1 MTHLMVLVGVTLG
14 AVSLLLCLWGALVL
28 SRQVTRPVREMT
40 AAMKRVQL
48 GELSARV
55 VPRGEGELGQL
66 AVGFNQMVAEC
77 ELNLRRSVERQK
89 ELNDTRIRM
98 MQSQLN
104 PHFLYNTLDS
114 MKWMGVTHGV
124 PQVATLAEDLAKI
137 LRASISGDEFVT
149 LGQELE
155 LLERYIDIQLIRFED
170 RFACE
175 IEVDDALM
183 GCMVPKLVLQPIV
196 ENAVIH
202 GVRDMD
208 DGYIKIWAETDAG
221 DLRLFVQDNGRGMEK
236 PQDGLWRIRPA
247 GRAFGHVQRGQHSAP
262 AFRRRIRPEC
272 ALQTG
277 RGLSGDGTPA
287 DEEGEGMIR
296 VLMVDDEPLVRRGI
310 VAGVDWA
317 ALGCEVVGEAQSGEE
332 GLELARRL
340 KPELIITDIR
350 MPKMDGITMMNLL
363 REEGCAAHCIVLT
376 AHSDFEYAR
385 GALLFGADDYLLKPF
400 RDQEL
405 THAVARV
412 CRRMQPV
419 SAAPAPKEKEPEA
432 TGYVRQAMD
441 YIAEHYADADISIAV
456 IAEHLR
462 VSEGHLSHVFKK
474 QTGMTVT
481 NYLTKTRI
489 DAAMRMLSRD
499 HVKVYEAAAAVGYK
513 DVTYFSATFKK
524 LTGLSP
530 SEVE

>member
-1 MTHLMVLVGVTLG
+1 M
-14 AVSLLLCLWGALVL
+14 
-28 SRQVTRPVREMT
+28 
-40 AAMKRVQL
+40 
-48 GELSARV
+48 
-55 VPRGEGELGQL
+55 
-66 AVGFNQMVAEC
+66 
-77 ELNLRRSVERQK
+77 
-89 ELNDTRIRM
+89 
-98 MQSQLN
+98 
-104 PHFLYNTLDS
+104 
-114 MKWMGVTHGV
+114 
-124 PQVATLAEDLAKI
+124 
-137 LRASISGDEFVT
+137 
-149 LGQELE
+149 
-155 LLERYIDIQLIRFED
+155 
-170 RFACE
+170 
-175 IEVDDALM
+175 
-183 GCMVPKLVLQPIV
+183 
-196 ENAVIH
+196 IH
-202 GVRDMD
+202 
-208 DGYIKIWAETDAG
+208 
-221 DLRLFVQDNGRGMEK
+221 
-236 PQDGLWRIRPA
+236 
-247 GRAFGHVQRGQHSAP
+247 
-262 AFRRRIRPEC
+262 
-272 ALQTG
+272 
-277 RGLSGDGTPA
+277 
-287 DEEGEGMIR
+287 

-332 GLELARRL
+332 GIELARRL

-412 CRRMQPV
+412 CRRMQSV

-441 YIAEHYADADISIAV
+441 YIAAHYADADISIAV

>member
-1 MTHLMVLVGVTLG
+1 
-14 AVSLLLCLWGALVL
+14 
-28 SRQVTRPVREMT
+28 
-40 AAMKRVQL
+40 
-48 GELSARV
+48 
-55 VPRGEGELGQL
+55 
-66 AVGFNQMVAEC
+66 
-77 ELNLRRSVERQK
+77 
-89 ELNDTRIRM
+89 
-98 MQSQLN
+98 
-104 PHFLYNTLDS
+104 
-114 MKWMGVTHGV
+114 
-124 PQVATLAEDLAKI
+124 
-137 LRASISGDEFVT
+137 
-149 LGQELE
+149 
-155 LLERYIDIQLIRFED
+155 
-170 RFACE
+170 
-175 IEVDDALM
+175 
-183 GCMVPKLVLQPIV
+183 
-196 ENAVIH
+196 
-202 GVRDMD
+202 
-208 DGYIKIWAETDAG
+208 
-221 DLRLFVQDNGRGMEK
+221 
-236 PQDGLWRIRPA
+236 
-247 GRAFGHVQRGQHSAP
+247 
-262 AFRRRIRPEC
+262 
-272 ALQTG
+272 
-277 RGLSGDGTPA
+277 
-287 DEEGEGMIR
+287 MIR

-332 GLELARRL
+332 GLALARKL

-412 CRRMQPV
+412 CRKME
-419 SAAPAPKEKEPEA
+419 SAPAANTPAVKKEPEA

-441 YIAEHYADADISIAV
+441 YIAAHYADEDISIAV
-456 IAEHLR
+456 IAEHLL

-489 DAAMRMLSRD
+489 DAAMRMLTRD

-530 SEVE
+530 SEVG